1 MSGRDLRA
9 EAEDVDLGMCAAP
22 GDYVTLDVTDTG
34 AGMPPDVAARVLEL
48 FFTTKLPGQGTSF
61 GIPMVDDFVTQFSG
75 HLDIRSE
82 PGHGTT
88 VRLYLLQNS
97 ITALGTSEA
106 NQVTP
111 AEARWAEVHET
122 ALATDY
128 ATSVRPLLSDAR

>member
-9 EAEDVDLGMCAAP
+9 EAENVDLEMCAAP
-22 GDYVTLDVTDTG
+22 GDYVTLDVTDTS
-34 AGMPPDVAARVLEL
+34 AGMPPDVAARVLKP
-48 FFTTKLPGQGTSF
+48 FFTIKPPGQGTSF
-61 GIPMVDDFVTQFSG
+61 GIPMVNDFATQFSG

-88 VRLYLLQNS
+88 ARLHLPQNG
-97 ITALGTSEA
+97 ITALGASEA

-111 AEARWAEVHET
+111 AEARRAEVRET
-122 ALATDY
+122 ALVTGH